1 MTELYDLPQCTL
13 YIILAEVAGI
23 RTLVFLCISYLVCA
37 DKTKLITEVLELK
50 KKKFRGFIAE
60 PVVKNK
66 EKKSSDSGL
75 FNNLKKFTIFF
86 STAWGILWMR

>member
-50 KKKFRGFIAE
+50 KKKKFRGFIAE

-66 EKKSSDSGL
+66 QIK
-75 FNNLKKFTIFF
+75 KKF
-86 STAWGILWMR
+86 

>member
-50 KKKFRGFIAE
+50 KKSLE
-60 PVVKNK
+60 V
-66 EKKSSDSGL
+66 L
-75 FNNLKKFTIFF
+75 
-86 STAWGILWMR
+86 